1 MVKTLIRG
9 DTVFWTVEPFR
20 SPMGDFFSPADGA
33 SELTVFFRGPV
44 KLSVVAGKENGH
56 WMVVLRSVESQK
68 LVLGAYD
75 AYYRFSFGDKCY
87 SVRVGRVTV
96 ECAPDDPLA
105 EGEDGRTTAEKA
117 LADAEAALMRYNE
130 KGQRVQSYTINN
142 RSMTFSSASEI
153 LEIIRYWRKR
163 VMAGR
168 SGGRLQIHKV
178 AFG

>member
-44 KLSVVAGKENGH
+44 KLFVVAGKENGH

-68 LVLGAYD
+68 LVPGAYD

-87 SVRVGRVTV
+87 SVRVGR
-96 ECAPDDPLA
+96 

-163 VMAGR
+163 VMAER